1 MNRVVPKRI
10 VFVITTLGMGGAE
23 TQLVRLATGLKGRGW
38 QVSVVS
44 LIPMEYIAKDLEQAQ
59 IPAVSLHMKPGSP
72 DPRAVLALARY
83 LRAQKPQIVHTH
95 MVHANLLGRVARL
108 LASVPV
114 LISTA
119 HNVNEGSRWREIAYR
134 LTDPLCDLT
143 TQVSQA
149 GLERYVGVGAVPMNK
164 IRFVPNGINSHE
176 FSPDPHLR
184 AKLREELGWEGQFI
198 WLAVGRFAEAKDY
211 PNMMQAFAKVHALQ
225 PEARLMIAGLGEQ
238 MESTQQLAQTLGLGQ
253 AVRFLGLRKDVAAL
267 MNAADGYVMSSAWEG
282 LPMVLLEA
290 ASTGLPMVATDVGGN
305 REVVQEG
312 QTGYLVPPRDAESLS
327 AAMLR
332 LMALPEEQRHCMGE
346 AARVFVRQ
354 RYSLE
359 SVLLQWETIYAEQ
372 LRRKGLT
379 VEVKDAQ
386 SPVSL

>member
-1 MNRVVPKRI
+1 MAAIPAKRI

-44 LIPMEYIAKDLEQAQ
+44 LIPMEYIAKDLEQSQ
-59 IPAVSLHMKPGSP
+59 IPAVSLNMRPGSP

-83 LRAQKPQIVHTH
+83 LREQKPQIVHTH

-108 LASVPV
+108 FAPVPV

-134 LTDPLCDLT
+134 LTDRLCDLT
-143 TQVSQA
+143 TQVSEA
-149 GLERYVGVGAVPMNK
+149 GLKRYIAIGAVPEAK
-164 IRFVPNGINSHE
+164 IRFVPNGINSME
-176 FSPDPHLR
+176 FCPDPQAR
-184 AKLREELGWEGQFI
+184 ARVREELGWQQHFI

-211 PNMMQAFAKVHALQ
+211 PNLLQAFAEVHARH
-225 PEARLMIAGLGEQ
+225 PEGRLMIAGKGEL
-238 MESTQQLAQTLGLGQ
+238 MKATQRLAWELGLSEV
-253 AVRFLGLRKDVAAL
+253 VRFLGPRKDIPAL

-290 ASTGLPMVATDVGGN
+290 SATGLPIVATDVGGN

-312 QTGYLVPPRDAESLS
+312 QTGYLVPPKDARALG

-332 LMALPEEQRHCMGE
+332 LMALPKTQKQSMGE
-346 AARVFVRQ
+346 AARALVQR

-359 SVLLQWETIYAEQ
+359 SVLNYWETIYAEQ
-372 LRRKGLT
+372 LCRKGLSL
-379 VEVKDAQ
+379 EVNDAQ
-386 SPVSL
+386 SPVSR

>member
-1 MNRVVPKRI
+1 MTAAVPKRI

-23 TQLVRLATGLKGRGW
+23 TQLVRLASGLKGRGW

-44 LIPMEYIAKDLEQAQ
+44 LIPMEYIARDLEQAQ
-59 IPAVSLHMKPGSP
+59 IPAVSLNMRPGSP

-83 LRAQKPQIVHTH
+83 LREQKPQIVHTH

-108 LASVPV
+108 LVPVPV

-119 HNVNEGSRWREIAYR
+119 HNINEGSRWREIAYR
-134 LTDPLCDLT
+134 LTDALCDLT
-143 TQVSQA
+143 TQVSEA
-149 GLERYVGVGAVPMNK
+149 GRERYVLVGATPKDK
-164 IRFVPNGINSHE
+164 IRFVPNGINSAE
-176 FSPDPHLR
+176 FRPDTQAR
-184 AKLREELGWEGQFI
+184 ARVREELGWQQNFI

-211 PNMMQAFAKVHALQ
+211 PNMLQAFARVQAQ
-225 PEARLMIAGLGEQ
+225 YSEARLMIAGLGEQ
-238 MESTQQLAQTLGLGQ
+238 MEAIQRLAQTLGLGE
-253 AVRFLGLRKDVAAL
+253 AIRFLGLRKDISAL

-290 ASTGLPMVATDVGGN
+290 ASTGLPVVTTDVGGN

-312 QTGYLVPPRDAESLS
+312 QTGYLVPPSNAESLS

-332 LMALPEEQRHCMGE
+332 LMALPELQRQCMGE
-346 AARVFVRQ
+346 AARALVQQ

-359 SVLLQWETIYAEQ
+359 SVLTQWETIYAEQ

-379 VEVKDAQ
+379 MEVTDAQ
-386 SPVSL
+386 SPVSR